1 MIKMGVWM
9 AVTGVGASVCG
20 AELRYVDGRDLP
32 LEGRAFADTPT
43 YYERLPSTVTT
54 NVNATAR
61 KVAHD
66 AAGFQFRFRTDSD
79 VLDFRWTMR
88 ATDELSDVRIDSNLT
103 GILAKGIDI
112 YRQKPDGTWAY
123 ATTGCPKAGL
133 EQSFRMDW
141 TPGDACLVYLPCY
154 GAVTDFR
161 LGVKDGAMVSP
172 VPHTSEAKP
181 VVFYGTSITQGGS
194 ASRPGLAWVSQ
205 LGRTLDVPVVNLGFS
220 GSAQMELEM
229 ADHLAAIDASCYVL
243 DCIANMYTEW
253 VETRVEPFVLRLRA
267 ARPDVPIVLAERTV
281 IDAEAVVRNAA
292 LKTAYGRLVAKGVNR
307 LSYVPA
313 KSFLEATGAGTV
325 EGGHPNDLGM
335 TAIAAAFASV
345 IRHALSVPVDAF
357 RRQCPDG
364 PASPGDLGMEFPDV
378 VLCRTEP
385 VNLPELLKT
394 SDGRTVTTKEE
405 WEQVRRPEILRFF
418 TEEMFGIRPVER
430 PADLA
435 FEELSPDKV
444 MLGGKALRKRRIVSF
459 SGPRGKF
466 RFSFT
471 AFIPT
476 GKGKPAASFI
486 NICCPGRNDN
496 IDPDLTL
503 PNGYW
508 PVRDIIAR
516 GYAAIAFQPE
526 ELAWDEYHPR
536 YEDGRF
542 RAIDPD
548 FTNDVYACFAERRTD
563 RSWGMISVWAW
574 GASRI
579 LDWIE
584 TEPLLDAKRVA
595 VVGHSR
601 CGKTALWCGA
611 TDTRVALVCA
621 NNSGCCG
628 AKLNH
633 VALPYAEPIGM
644 CTLCNPQWFCRAF
657 NRFTGQ
663 DAVTPY
669 DQHWLV
675 ALVAPRLVCI
685 GSGSLDYGAGPWGE
699 YLGGREASPAWELYG
714 KKGLVG
720 DGTYMIGR
728 PYQEG
733 SIGYH
738 LRKGPHSLTA
748 YDWAC
753 YMDFADRQLK

>member
-1 MIKMGVWM
+1 MNNLKIVSM
-9 AVTGVGASVCG
+9 AGAVLFG
-20 AELRYVDGRDLP
+20 AGIVRGEELRYVDGKDLP

-54 NVNATAR
+54 NVNASAR
-61 KVAHD
+61 ALAKD
-66 AAGFQFRFRTDSD
+66 SAGLQFRFVTDSD
-79 VLDFRWTMR
+79 TLVCRWTLIGGIY
-88 ATDELSDVRIDSNLT
+88 AGDNLSGVGAS
-103 GILAKGIDI
+103 GIDI
-112 YRQKPDGTWAY
+112 YRQRPDGTWEY
-123 ATTGCPKAGL
+123 AATGRPKGVTNEVRVAWKPG
-133 EQSFRMDW
+133 
-141 TPGDACLVYLPCY
+141 TPCTIYLPQY
-154 GAVTDFR
+154 NGISAFE
-161 LGVKDGAMVSP
+161 LGIRADAKVSP
-172 VPHTSEAKP
+172 CPRTGLDRP
-181 VVFYGTSITQGGS
+181 VVFYGTSITQGGCS
-194 ASRPGLAWVSQ
+194 SRPGLAWVNV
-205 LGRTLDVPVVNLGFS
+205 LGRDLDVPVVNLGFS
-220 GSAQMELEM
+220 GAGRMEMEM

-243 DCIANMYTEW
+243 DCIANMREPD
-253 VETRVEPFVLRLRA
+253 VRERLEPFVRKLRA
-267 ARPDVPIVLAERTV
+267 LKPETPIVVAERTV
-281 IDAEAVVRNAA
+281 NNPWGDGRNVIVREIFEK
-292 LKTAYGRLVAKGVNR
+292 LMGEGVR
-307 LSYVPA
+307 GLYRVPA
-313 KSFLEATGAGTV
+313 EGLMPSDWEGTV

-335 TAIAAAFASV
+335 VSIAKAFASV
-345 IRHALSVPVDAF
+345 VRKALSTPADAF

-394 SDGRTVTTKEE
+394 ADGRTVTTKEE
-405 WEQVRRPEILRFF
+405 WEQVRRPEILKFF

-548 FTNDVYACFAERRTD
+548 FTNDVYACFTERRTD

>member
-1 MIKMGVWM
+1 MTANGWNETDWHDFDRLGLCLSETPTVCR
-9 AVTGVGASVCG
+9 TDAS
-20 AELRYVDGRDLP
+20 LP

-61 KVAHD
+61 ALAKD
-66 AAGFQFRFRTDSD
+66 SAGLQFRFVTDSD
-79 VLDFRWTMR
+79 TLVCRWT
-88 ATDELSDVRIDSNLT
+88 LV
-103 GILAKGIDI
+103 KGI
-112 YRQKPDGTWAY
+112 Y
-123 ATTGCPKAGL
+123 A
-133 EQSFRMDW
+133 
-141 TPGDACLVYLPCY
+141 GDNLS
-154 GAVTDFR
+154 
-161 LGVKDGAMVSP
+161 GV
-172 VPHTSEAKP
+172 
-181 VVFYGTSITQGGS
+181 
-194 ASRPGLAWVSQ
+194 
-205 LGRTLDVPVVNLGFS
+205 
-220 GSAQMELEM
+220 
-229 ADHLAAIDASCYVL
+229 DASCYVL
-243 DCIANMYTEW
+243 DCIANMREPD
-253 VETRVEPFVLRLRA
+253 VRERLEPFVRKLRA
-267 ARPDVPIVLAERTV
+267 LKPETPIVVAERTV
-281 IDAEAVVRNAA
+281 NNPWGDGRNVIVREIFEK
-292 LKTAYGRLVAKGVNR
+292 LTGEGVR
-307 LSYVPA
+307 GLYRVPA
-313 KSFLEATGAGTV
+313 EGLMPSDWEGTV

-335 TAIAAAFASV
+335 VSIARAFASV
-345 IRHALSVPVDAF
+345 VRKALSTPADAF

-364 PASPGDLGMEFPDV
+364 PASPGDLGMDFPDV

-394 SDGRTVTTKEE
+394 ADGRTVTTKAE

-430 PADLA
+430 PEDLA

-548 FTNDVYACFAERRTD
+548 FTNDVYACFAGRRTD

-628 AKLNH
+628 AKLNRLG
-633 VALPYAEPIGM
+633 ALHGLRGPAPAIRTFRSCRPERWSRLDLQKVLAE
-644 CTLCNPQWFCRAF
+644 C
-657 NRFTGQ
+657 
-663 DAVTPY
+663 D
-669 DQHWLV
+669 
-675 ALVAPRLVCI
+675 
-685 GSGSLDYGAGPWGE
+685 
-699 YLGGREASPAWELYG
+699 
-714 KKGLVG
+714 G
-720 DGTYMIGR
+720 DGLGAIG
-728 PYQEG
+728 G
-733 SIGYH
+733 
-738 LRKGPHSLTA
+738 
-748 YDWAC
+748 
-753 YMDFADRQLK
+753 ADLAEDRRDVLAGDGR